1 MNKLRRWSYP
11 KVISKLERMT
21 EEQGISLEKVSP
33 AYTSQT
39 CSYCGAVDKN
49 SRRNS
54 VFLCT
59 ACKIELDAD
68 FNASRNILPRGV
80 YRLSTT
86 NKYLSC

>member
-21 EEQGISLEKVSP
+21 EEQGISLEKVFP